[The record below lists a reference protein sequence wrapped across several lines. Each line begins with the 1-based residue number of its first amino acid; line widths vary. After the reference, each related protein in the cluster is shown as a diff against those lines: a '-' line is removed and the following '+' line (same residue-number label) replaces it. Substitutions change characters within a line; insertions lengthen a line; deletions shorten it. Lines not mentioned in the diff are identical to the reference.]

1 MVFEAA
7 FIELLLTVERS
18 ECGCQA
24 TKRPDQLELR
34 GDDLDDEAEPR
45 LLRKLE
51 APFGLTLR
59 VCQRIAG
66 CEKIRVQIV
75 AAVRGKREVAG
86 LVRDIERAA
95 HQVTAGANVPRPRHD
110 EIAERHVG
118 SGLVALQS
126 ALFGKLIPEPAE
138 LEPTRVVVEVR
149 SGDHAEEHIR
159 EARCVAVAVL
169 ETEIDHPADHQRKQ
183 IAVGEQGR
191 WNDVVQDIQR
201 CQHCRVAHQRQVD
214 QVLDAACAETR
225 PDALVFVQCLF
236 GCRMRRPFDS
246 QMRQIFEA
254 HFDGP
259 LALIE
264 RRVDIHAQA
273 RHASAFD
280 RVCRACRKQLQP
292 LLGHRKRAGQEL
304 AFRAVQLQFEGHRVL
319 ALPGVCR
326 LQRRTGHQILQR
338 RRVGRGCLG
347 ALAGQQIELGHLLAL
362 VSRGDQRRAAVELID
377 DVEDRLLPLLGRDV
391 GREPSPDSKV
401 RLVALRL
408 RDQRVGG
415 FLNAIVDE
423 PVGAFQ
429 VLDQLQTNGL
439 PEIRTDVLG

>member
-1 MVFEAA
+1 MAFEAA
-7 FIELLLTVERS
+7 FIELLTVERS
-18 ECGCQA
+18 ECRCQA

-59 VCQRIAG
+59 ACQRISS

-95 HQVTAGANVPRPRHD
+95 HQVTAGAHVPRPWHD

-169 ETEIDHPADHQRKQ
+169 ETEIDHPADHQRKE
-183 IAVGEQGR
+183 IAIGEQGR
-191 WNDVVQDIQR
+191 RHDVVQDIQR
-201 CQHCRVAHQRQVD
+201 SKHCRVAHQRQVD
-214 QVLDAACAETR
+214 QVLDPACAETR

-236 GCRMRRPFDS
+236 VCRMRRPLDS

-264 RRVDIHAQA
+264 RRIDIHAQA
-273 RHASAFD
+273 RHASSFD
-280 RVCRACRKQLQP
+280 RVCRAC
-292 LLGHRKRAGQEL
+292 
-304 AFRAVQLQFEGHRVL
+304 
-319 ALPGVCR
+319 
-326 LQRRTGHQILQR
+326 
-338 RRVGRGCLG
+338 
-347 ALAGQQIELGHLLAL
+347 
-362 VSRGDQRRAAVELID
+362 
-377 DVEDRLLPLLGRDV
+377 
-391 GREPSPDSKV
+391 
-401 RLVALRL
+401 
-408 RDQRVGG
+408 
-415 FLNAIVDE
+415 
-423 PVGAFQ
+423 
-429 VLDQLQTNGL
+429 
-439 PEIRTDVLG
+439 